1 MWKPHSSRRST
12 STKDKKK
19 NKKKIKKTEN
29 TEKLFHSSVFPTGL
43 LEPKPILYAEAN
55 HQLLDWD
62 IVTFP

>member
-1 MWKPHSSRRST
+1 MRKPHSSRRST

-19 NKKKIKKTEN
+19 KKKTEN

>member
-1 MWKPHSSRRST
+1 MRKPHSSRRST

-19 NKKKIKKTEN
+19 KKTEN